1 MKSLTRPR
9 RRARASSQPETR
21 AYDMSNRAAQAAATR
36 DRIRDAAIAVY
47 RERALDGF
55 TLDEV
60 ARRAEVT
67 VQTVLRAFGSKDQL
81 VMKAL
86 IALSE
91 ETQPIKL
98 PRVPGDVAE
107 AVTIFFD
114 LYEEVGDFV
123 IQQLG
128 DEPRLPGLKPEIDAG
143 RRGHANW
150 IEEAF
155 APFLARSEAQERSQM
170 FHALMVATDV
180 YVWKLLR
187 RDQKLDRG
195 DAEAVMR
202 QLINGVIGHKE

>member
-1 MKSLTRPR
+1 MKSLNRPR
-9 RRARASSQPETR
+9 GRSRASTPATR
-21 AYDMSNRAAQAAATR
+21 AYDMSHRAAQAEATR
-36 DRIRDAAIAVY
+36 ERIRQAAVVLY

-55 TLDEV
+55 TLEEV
-60 ARRAEVT
+60 AQRAEVT
-67 VQTVLRAFGSKDQL
+67 VQTVLRAFKSKDQL
-81 VMKAL
+81 ILTAL
-86 IALSE
+86 VTLGA
-91 ETQPIKL
+91 ETQPIKI

-128 DEPRLPGLKPEIDAG
+128 DEPRLPGLKSDLDAG
-143 RRGHANW
+143 RQGHANW
-150 IEEAF
+150 VEEAF
-155 APFLARSEAQERSQM
+155 APQLARYTGAARAEI

-202 QLINGVIGHKE
+202 RLINGVIRH

>member
-1 MKSLTRPR
+1 MKSLNRPR
-9 RRARASSQPETR
+9 GRSRAASPPATR
-21 AYDMSNRAAQAAATR
+21 AYDMSTRAAQAEATR
-36 DRIRDAAIAVY
+36 ERIRQAAVALY
-47 RERALDGF
+47 RERALDAF

-67 VQTVLRAFGSKDQL
+67 VQTVLRAFKSKDQL
-81 VMKAL
+81 IMKAL
-86 IALSE
+86 ITLAE
-91 ETQPIKL
+91 DTQPIKI

-128 DEPRLPGLKPEIDAG
+128 DEPRLPGLEPELDAG
-143 RRGHANW
+143 RQGHANW
-150 IEEAF
+150 VEQTFETQ
-155 APFLARSEAQERSQM
+155 LARTSAASHQEM

-187 RDQKLDRG
+187 RDQKLDRA

-202 QLINGVIGHKE
+202 QLINGVVREA

>member
-1 MKSLTRPR
+1 MKCEIAARRPYTMV
-9 RRARASSQPETR
+9 ARAE
-21 AYDMSNRAAQAAATR
+21 AAAATR
-36 DRIRDAAIAVY
+36 ARILDAAVEAFWELPGEQVS
-47 RERALDGF
+47 
-55 TLDEV
+55 LDEV